1 VHDLAQAELCYAPQY
16 GSAKDPVNV
25 AGMMAANALHGDMPL
40 ADWKDL
46 GSSAAY
52 LLDVREPD
60 EFAAGHIAGAT
71 NVPLSQL
78 RNRVTEVPRDRQVW
92 VYCAAGQRA
101 YFAQRLLRQR
111 GVDARNLSGGYTTW
125 QALHD
130 AGES

>member
-1 VHDLAQAELCYAPQY
+1 
-16 GSAKDPVNV
+16 
-25 AGMMAANALHGDMPL
+25 MPL
-40 ADWKDL
+40 ADWSAL
-46 GSSAAY
+46 GTTSAY

-60 EFAAGHIAGAT
+60 EFAKGHVEGAT

-78 RNRVTEVPRDRQVW
+78 RRRVEEVPRDREVW

-125 QALHD
+125 LALRD
-130 AGES
+130 EARDGP